1 MSEQIHESPAT
12 DDATYCEVHPDR
24 ETGLR
29 CNKCGRYMCSQCAVQ
44 TPVGYR
50 CRECTRQQDKKFFKG
65 TNNDNLIAFGVSF
78 ILTAI
83 AAGIFKA
90 LGAWLLFAL
99 IISFP
104 LGAAIGE
111 AVLRATSRRRTMNM
125 NRIAAAGAVVGGL
138 VGGFIQTYFYVS
150 SLFAEQANLMG
161 VAVPDDFTVP
171 FNLVFDQLFRD
182 WGFIA
187 FVGIVAFAVYGRFRF
202 RL

>member
-1 MSEQIHESPAT
+1 MSEHIHEPAAA

-29 CNKCGRYMCSQCAVQ
+29 CNKCGRYMCAQCATQ

-50 CRECTRQQDKKFFKG
+50 CRECVRQQDQKFFKG
-65 TNNDNLIAFGVSF
+65 SNNDNLIAFGVSF
-78 ILTAI
+78 TLTAV

-90 LGAWLLFAL
+90 LGAWLLLAL
-99 IISFP
+99 IIGFP
-104 LGAAIGE
+104 LGAVIGE
-111 AVLRATSRRRTMNM
+111 GVLRATSRRRTMNM

-138 VGGFIQTYFYVS
+138 VGGFAQTYLYWS
-150 SLFAEQANLMG
+150 SVLAEQAQQLGINE
-161 VAVPDDFTVP
+161 AVSLP
-171 FNLVFDQLFRD
+171 FNFVFDQLFRD

-187 FVGIVAFAVYGRFRF
+187 FVGIVAFAIYGRFRF